1 MIPGA
6 TNIPAT
12 NPAATS
18 LSATTLLSVH
28 EVSRSFGPV
37 MAVDRADLAVEPG
50 EVVGLLGANGAGKT
64 TLIRMALGLLHPTLG
79 TVALFGRPPSR
90 STRTRLGY
98 VPQGLGLWEDLT
110 VGENLAFAGRAFG
123 GTRRAPVDADVR
135 AADRT
140 LVRDLPLGLRRR
152 VAFAVALAHG
162 PELLVLDEPTSG
174 VDPLARA
181 RLWDTIRGAAEQG
194 VGALVTTHHMAEA
207 DECDRLVIMA
217 GGRVVA
223 RGTAAGIVG
232 TATALEI
239 TAADWVAAFEACT
252 SAGIPVALVGRR
264 LRAAGVD
271 PGRIRDALTA
281 AAVPADVAVVR
292 ATLDEVFVTLASG

>member
-1 MIPGA
+1 
-6 TNIPAT
+6 
-12 NPAATS
+12 
-18 LSATTLLSVH
+18 
-28 EVSRSFGPV
+28 
-37 MAVDRADLAVEPG
+37 
-50 EVVGLLGANGAGKT
+50 
-64 TLIRMALGLLHPTLG
+64 
-79 TVALFGRPPSR
+79 
-90 STRTRLGY
+90 
-98 VPQGLGLWEDLT
+98 
-110 VGENLAFAGRAFG
+110 
-123 GTRRAPVDADVR
+123 
-135 AADRT
+135 
-140 LVRDLPLGLRRR
+140 
-152 VAFAVALAHG
+152 
-162 PELLVLDEPTSG
+162 
-174 VDPLARA
+174 
-181 RLWDTIRGAAEQG
+181 
-194 VGALVTTHHMAEA
+194 MAEA

-281 AAVPADVAVVR
+281 AAVPADVAVVP